1 MVLILSYQFF
11 LIIDYERSSS
21 QNGGIINGCEF
32 ECKMNIYGFTIYV
45 ISAIDDAATDIDLS
59 KLGLAILLII
69 LIICTFVGFV
79 VGFVILYYTIVVV
92 VGIYSVACE
101 LKRRKSALSRNA

>member
-1 MVLILSYQFF
+1 MVLILSYQIF

-21 QNGGIINGCEF
+21 QNGGVIDSC

-45 ISAIDDAATDIDLS
+45 ISAIDDAALDDIDLS
-59 KLGLAILLII
+59 KLRLAIIIIIVLIFI
-69 LIICTFVGFV
+69 FLGFV
-79 VGFVILYYTIVVV
+79 VGFVILYCIINVVI
-92 VGIYSVACE
+92 GIYGVACE